1 MSPLSYPNVGTVL
14 DRTTRLVKQHYLRA
28 FKEEGVNL
36 STEQWVILD
45 RLHSKGDASQ
55 TELANGTFKDAPTVS
70 RIIDKLAK
78 KKLVERRRFP
88 NDRRRYLIALT
99 ATGRQI
105 HDRLMPHVQQL
116 REQTWQGLTEDDFL
130 RLQQLLGRIR
140 GNFEEEE

>member
-130 RLQQLLGRIR
+130 RLQELLGRIR
-140 GNFEEEE
+140 GNFEEE